1 MTMTTT
7 PSAATAPAN
16 ALRTAPPRHN
26 PPARLAVTKQEA
38 ENGAMRFV
46 IYLRLHWLTIVFCGA
61 LLGCVLAYAAWS
73 LMPPKYE
80 SYALFQV
87 ASAPQSVSGTNEPAK
102 GKTEFATY
110 MKTTA
115 SLFKSEF
122 VYIAALRDPEFRLT
136 DLATIQAE
144 KDPFKFF
151 DEKLQVDPKDGSEII
166 RMSILGDNPDDV
178 KRIVGAIS
186 AAYLKEVV
194 QKEIDAKTGWH
205 AQLKVFKASLE
216 QMMKGNTS
224 LRPDPVTNA
233 VPGGV
238 PMMMPKDPAKT
249 PDAAVTAQAS
259 PVLETDQ
266 MKRSMYPSLI
276 TAIANLRIQLPKYDL
291 QIDENKAMLRAAKD
305 ELQLLLGASVSPEI
319 LEIAKKDPD
328 YLLAQ
333 AEAKQARS
341 TYRQRF
347 DTVNEPNS
355 AGVKALERSAENAE
369 INAKKILDAK
379 AKAFEIEKRK
389 PEFARLNEA
398 IMTLSNNNTR
408 LSRQKLLDQQQ
419 LVTAIKEASETP
431 FPAAELKGTA
441 KEVSNLM
448 EASVVDYHSLEA
460 TYSRV
465 AAQLIVADFDL
476 KMPKRV
482 AVIQNA
488 STPSQKDPKKQIIG
502 TVFAGL
508 MGFVL
513 VGAFVVAYESR
524 ARKVSSLGEMKSTCA
539 TPVVSV
545 IPWLPTAATARDPIK
560 RSDVNEAI
568 DKLRAYFAQTWLNRG
583 ATTVTV
589 TSALGDEGKS
599 FTAFGLASSLAQAGY
614 KTLLVDF
621 DLREPSLHNYAGV
634 PNGLGVCELLR
645 GEADFR
651 KTIQAL
657 PNGLN
662 FLSAGKWSDEARQ
675 AAVGGRLDALL
686 LRLKEPFD
694 CIVLH
699 GHALLTAAESV
710 EVARRSEVVL
720 LCAQYRES
728 RVPLIKRAAERI
740 ATMEVPYSGIVYV
753 GASTQEALC

>member
-1 MTMTTT
+1 MTTTTT
-7 PSAATAPAN
+7 PSSATAPAN

-26 PPARLAVTKQEA
+26 PPARLAVAKPEA
-38 ENGAMRFV
+38 ENGAIRFL

-61 LLGCVLAYAAWS
+61 LLGCVMAYAAWS

-102 GKTEFATY
+102 GKTDFATY

-122 VYIAALRDPEFRLT
+122 VYVAALRDPEFRLT

-151 DEKLQVDPKDGSEII
+151 DEKLIVDPKDGSEII

-194 QKEIDAKTGWH
+194 QKEIDAKTAWH
-205 AQLKVFKASLE
+205 AQLKVFKATLE
-216 QMMKGNTS
+216 QSMKGNTA
-224 LRPDPVTNA
+224 LRPDPITNV

-238 PMMMPKDPAKT
+238 PMIMPKDPAKA
-249 PDAAVTAQAS
+249 PDPVTAQAS
-259 PVLETDQ
+259 PVLETEQ
-266 MKRSMYPSLI
+266 MKRAMFGTLI
-276 TAIANLRIQLPKYDL
+276 TTIANLKNELPKYDL
-291 QIDENKAMLRAAKD
+291 KIDENKAMLQAAKD
-305 ELQLLLGASVSPEI
+305 ELQLLLNSSVSPEI
-319 LEIAKKDPD
+319 IEFAKKDPD
-328 YLLAQ
+328 YLKAQ
-333 AEAKQARS
+333 AEAKQARLIW
-341 TYRQRF
+341 RQRV
-347 DTVNEPNS
+347 DAVNDPNS
-355 AGVKALERSAENAE
+355 AGVKALERAAENAA
-369 INAKKILDAK
+369 INEKKVLDTK

-398 IMTLSNNNTR
+398 INIFTNNITR
-408 LSRQKLLDQQQ
+408 FSLQKLSDQKQ
-419 LVTAIKEASETP
+419 LTTAIKEASETP
-431 FPAAELKGTA
+431 FPAAELKGSA
-441 KEVSNLM
+441 KETSNLM
-448 EASVVDYHSLEA
+448 EASVVDYHSLE
-460 TYSRV
+460 TLYSRV
-465 AAQLIVADFDL
+465 AAQLIAADFDL

-524 ARKVSSLGEMKSTCA
+524 ARKVSSLGEMKSTCP

-634 PNGLGVCELLR
+634 PNTLGVCELLR

-651 KTIQAL
+651 KTIQSL